1 MYLTSHKHDIVHDFS
16 IIKHLLLSCF
26 VSTVRSER
34 ECGLAA
40 LLQKN
45 HPQWLWPT
53 NTIFSVT
60 LTIVPLLFK
69 TTDGTRDVNPRLW
82 CQRVHH
88 PPRPPPCGS
97 ETRLHSLIKKTNK
110 KVLSEFYSAG
120 DYLITIQL
128 TKTICWTTNIIS
140 RGQSWDLFCLH
151 FGSGS
156 VREHTWRRCVVLC
169 CVALCDNM

>member
-1 MYLTSHKHDIVHDFS
+1 MYRTSHKHDIVHDSS

-60 LTIVPLLFK
+60 LTRVPLLFK
-69 TTDGTRDVNPRLW
+69 TTDGTQDVNSRLW

-97 ETRLHSLIKKTNK
+97 ETRLHSLIKKNK
-110 KVLSEFYSAG
+110 IKKFSLSF
-120 DYLITIQL
+120 IQPG
-128 TKTICWTTNIIS
+128 IIS
-140 RGQSWDLFCLH
+140 SQCNWQKQFAKLQTLFQEDRVEIC
-151 FGSGS
+151 SAYTS
-156 VREHTWRRCVVLC
+156 VPAPSESTPGGGVLC
-169 CVALCDNM
+169 CVVW